1 MKKLKIK
8 RIFGI
13 IGASVLVMSAIS
25 LLALYTW
32 IGHDVKG
39 NIKTAELKYPGK
51 AEDALISYLLDTAN
65 STFDRS
71 SLAVWTLGQI
81 HSEKALPVLNEL
93 YKNDPEGRTCKGR
106 HDKVLCQYEIHK
118 AIVAIER
125 GRFFTHSRLNR

>member
-13 IGASVLVMSAIS
+13 IGVSVLVMSAIS

-39 NIKTAELKYPGK
+39 NIRTAELKYPGK

-81 HSEKALPVLNEL
+81 HSEKALPVLHGL
-93 YKNDPEGRTCKGR
+93 YKDDPEGKICKGR